1 VAKNIF
7 TPVSDLSELAGAI
20 ERSQDTPTVLFLHDM
35 WCPISGNAYKEMSRL
50 PAEDQDKTALIDVT
64 SGKALSQAIEAQT
77 GVRHESPQVILL
89 RHGKAAWNASHFGIT
104 AKAVTAAIAE
114 NA

>member
-1 VAKNIF
+1 MTQKSFA
-7 TPVSDLSELAGAI
+7 TLRELSELAGAI
-20 ERSQDTPTVLFLHDM
+20 TRSKDGPALLFLHDR
-35 WCPISGNAYKEMSRL
+35 WCPISGNAYKEMSQL

-64 SGKALSQAIEAQT
+64 SSKAITQAIEEQT

-89 RHGKAAWNASHFGIT
+89 RNGKATWNASHFGIT

-114 NA
+114 NM